1 MIRRAGKSD
10 RLLATVMFTDIV
22 GSTEMAT
29 RLGDRSWKHVLER
42 HNAIVRREL
51 KRFAGRELDTA
62 GDGFFV
68 MFERPAQA
76 IDCAWA
82 IVDAIRPL
90 NVQIRAAIHMGEV
103 EVIGRKVGGIAVH
116 AASRVLSLASPGEIY
131 VTGIVHD
138 VVAGSDIRFADQGVH
153 ELRGVPGEWRLFA
166 VEEAATDRALPLEEP
181 ADPTARRRSRLPI
194 AAALGAG
201 AIVAVG
207 ALAFVLA
214 NAAPAQAPIEPRP
227 NSVLRIDGVSRAF
240 GTLVEISDPTDIALG
255 EGALWV
261 ISQSGRTVNRVD
273 TATRAVTPIGLPASP
288 TGMAIGGG
296 SVWITA
302 GFGTAGG
309 GGSLLRVAL
318 NSDTLEPSIALGD
331 GVEGVAVGD
340 GAVFV
345 TNRVRNT
352 LTRID
357 LTTRVVSGEI
367 ELGQQPQAVAAAE
380 GSIWVANVIDRTIW
394 RIDPLSLTKTGE
406 TTLSAPPHDLAL
418 CQGRLWVTSTL
429 DNSLTVID
437 MATNALQQTLPMPG
451 PPRGVACGPDAVWI
465 ALSSG
470 QVVRVD
476 PATPGDFEPIEV
488 AGAPEDVAV
497 EGNAVWVSIRE

>member
-1 MIRRAGKSD
+1 
-10 RLLATVMFTDIV
+10 MFTDIV
-22 GSTEMAT
+22 GSTELAAT
-29 RLGDRSWKHVLER
+29 MGDRAWKALISR
-42 HNAIVRREL
+42 HNTVVRREL
-51 KRFAGRELDTA
+51 KRFGGRELDTA
-62 GDGFFV
+62 GDGFFA
-68 MFERPAQA
+68 MFERPAAA
-76 IDCAWA
+76 IDCAWV
-82 IVDAIRPL
+82 IVESLRRFG
-90 NVQIRAAIHMGEV
+90 VEIRAAVHMGEV
-103 EVIGRKVGGIAVH
+103 EVMGGKVGGIAVH
-116 AASRVLSLASPGEIY
+116 AASRVLSMAGPGQIY

-138 VVAGSDIRFADQGVH
+138 VVAGSDIRFADRGVH
-153 ELRGVPGEWRLFA
+153 ELRGVPGDWRLFA
-166 VEEAATDRALPLEEP
+166 VEEAATDRALPVEEMP
-181 ADPTARRRSRLPI
+181 DPTAGPRNWAPI
-194 AAALGAG
+194 LGA
-201 AIVAVG
+201 VG
-207 ALAFVLA
+207 VGVLA
-214 NAAPAQAPIEPRP
+214 TAGVVAFLLANSAPPVPIEPRP

-240 GTLVEISDPTDIALG
+240 TSLVEISDPTDIALG

-261 ISQSGRTVNRVD
+261 ISQGGRTVNRVD
-273 TATRAVTPIGLPASP
+273 TATRAVTAIGLPASP

-302 GFGTAGG
+302 GFGSAGG

-357 LTTRVVSGEI
+357 LTTRAVSGEI
-367 ELGQQPQAVAAAE
+367 DLGQQPQAVAAGE

-394 RIDPLSLTKTGE
+394 RIDPLTLTRTGE
-406 TTLSAPPHDLAL
+406 TTLSASPHDLAL
-418 CQGRLWVTSTL
+418 CQGRLWVTSPL
-429 DNSLTVID
+429 GNSLTVID
-437 MATNALQQTLPMPG
+437 VATNALQQTLPMPG
-451 PPRGVACGPDAVWI
+451 PPRGVACGPDAVWV

-476 PATPGDFEPIEV
+476 PAAPGDFEPIEV